1 MAIVIPQSTR
11 RLSRYFTVNGQP
23 IYEPDNKVNMT
34 HESLADSESGRTRDG
49 IMHINWVR
57 TDMRKCNLV
66 YSTLTNEEYQ
76 QIADL
81 LQGKIFTFGYYENG
95 IPRTMTAY
103 CSNHSYDTYLTDD
116 TSRRGLYQNLQINVI
131 EV

>member
-11 RLSRYFTVNGQP
+11 RRSQYFTVNGTA
-23 IYEPDNKVNMT
+23 IYEPDNNVKVT

-57 TDMRKCNLV
+57 TNMRKFNLT
-66 YSTLTNEEYQ
+66 YSILTNEEYQ
-76 QIADL
+76 LTADL
-81 LQGKIFTFGYYENG
+81 LQGKIFTFGYIENG
-95 IPRTMTAY
+95 ISRTMTAY
-103 CSNHSYDTYLTDD
+103 CSNHSYDNYLHDD
-116 TSRRGLYQNLQINVI
+116 VSKRGLYQNFQINII

>member
-11 RLSRYFTVNGQP
+11 RRSLYFKVNGTA
-23 IYEPDNKVNMT
+23 IYEPDNNVKVT

-57 TDMRKCNLV
+57 TDMRKFDLT

-76 QIADL
+76 VTADL
-81 LQGKIFTFGYYENG
+81 LQGRIFTFGYIENG

-103 CSNHSYDTYLTDD
+103 CSNHSYDTYLHDD
-116 TSRRGLYQNLQINVI
+116 ATGRGLYQNFQINII